1 LIPLSIFWRLVLS
14 SLAIVALM
22 AVVNIFALNQVRQ
35 LTALSTQL
43 VSYHYPAIDD
53 AQLLTTNLYSQL
65 RSQKQYLAVRDPIFL
80 KNFEE
85 EGEQFREIFAKVQ
98 GQENS
103 NEGRKLLGDV
113 ARLYEQHQA
122 LFRQNIGRGR
132 PSSVA
137 GKERRRERLIDEMA
151 GRLQSY
157 INLHEVNIGAVMTEA
172 KARSTHAE
180 EFTTE
185 LGVVTLLLALCLAG
199 LASYSILRP
208 LRRLQEQFQHIGEG
222 NFSQPLEISAPRD
235 LRALVETANWM
246 RTKLQELDDMKS
258 DFLAHISH
266 ELRTPL
272 ASMREGTH
280 LLLDEIP
287 GALNNDQ
294 RQILRIMNDS
304 SQRLIQLISTL
315 LDLSKMEAGMM
326 EYQIV
331 PTELKRIAGSSIDK
345 VQLLADGKHIQIL
358 SDFPPEQLWI
368 PIDGARIE
376 QALDNILS
384 NALKFGPMGG
394 AVTLQLRV
402 DPTRN
407 VVGLSVSDNGP
418 GIPAEDLPH
427 VFDRFYQGRQ
437 NGKNKLPGSGLGL
450 ALAKRVVEAH
460 GGKIGIES
468 EVGKGTTVRFELSL
482 TPVSQRG

>member
-1 LIPLSIFWRLVLS
+1 
-14 SLAIVALM
+14 
-22 AVVNIFALNQVRQ
+22 
-35 LTALSTQL
+35 
-43 VSYHYPAIDD
+43 
-53 AQLLTTNLYSQL
+53 
-65 RSQKQYLAVRDPIFL
+65 
-80 KNFEE
+80 
-85 EGEQFREIFAKVQ
+85 
-98 GQENS
+98 
-103 NEGRKLLGDV
+103 
-113 ARLYEQHQA
+113 
-122 LFRQNIGRGR
+122 
-132 PSSVA
+132 
-137 GKERRRERLIDEMA
+137 
-151 GRLQSY
+151 
-157 INLHEVNIGAVMTEA
+157 MTEA

-208 LRRLQEQFQHIGEG
+208 LRRLQEQFKHIGEG

-246 RTKLQELDDMKS
+246 RAKLQELDDMKS

-287 GALNNDQ
+287 GTLNNDQ

-304 SQRLIQLISTL
+304 SLRLIQLISTL
-315 LDLSKMEAGMM
+315 LDLSQMEAGMM

-331 PTELKRIAGSSIDK
+331 PTELTRIAGSSIDK

-394 AVTLQLRV
+394 VVTLQLRA

-407 VVGLSVSDNGP
+407 VVGISVSDNGP

-450 ALAKRVVEAH
+450 ALAKRVV
-460 GGKIGIES
+460 
-468 EVGKGTTVRFELSL
+468 
-482 TPVSQRG
+482 

>member
-1 LIPLSIFWRLVLS
+1 LIRLSIFWRLVLS

-22 AVVNIFALNQVRQ
+22 AAVNVYALRQVRQ

-43 VSYHYPAIDD
+43 VSYHYPVIDD
-53 AQLLTTNLYSQL
+53 AQLLITNLYSQL
-65 RSQKQYLAVRDPIFL
+65 RSQKQYLAVRDPVFL

-85 EGEQFREIFAKVQ
+85 EGTQFRNLLAKVQ
-98 GQENS
+98 RQENS
-103 NEGRKLLGDV
+103 SEGQKLLEDV
-113 ARLYEQHQA
+113 FRLYKQHYA
-122 LFRQNIGRGR
+122 LFRENMGQGK
-132 PSSVA
+132 PSVA
-137 GKERRRERLIDEMA
+137 GQEHRRERLIDEMA

-157 INLHEVNIGAVMTEA
+157 IDLHAVKIGTVMAEA
-172 KARSTHAE
+172 KARSSHAE

-208 LRRLQEQFQHIGEG
+208 LRRLQEQFKHIGEG

-235 LRALVETANWM
+235 LRALVDTANWM
-246 RTKLQELDDMKS
+246 RAKLQELDDMKS

-304 SQRLIQLISTL
+304 SLRLIQLISTL

-326 EYQIV
+326 EYQII
-331 PTELKRIAGSSIDK
+331 PTEVKRIAGSSIDK

-358 SDFPPEQLWI
+358 SDFPPGQLWI

-394 AVTLQLRV
+394 VVTIQLRAH
-402 DPTRN
+402 PEWN
-407 VVGLSVSDNGP
+407 VVDLSVSDNGP

-460 GGKIGIES
+460 GGKIGMES
-468 EVGKGTTVRFELSL
+468 EVGKGTTVRFELPL
-482 TPVSQRG
+482 TPGEQCG

>member
-1 LIPLSIFWRLVLS
+1 MIPLSIFWRLVLS

-35 LTALSTQL
+35 LAALSRQL
-43 VSYHYPAIDD
+43 VSYHYPVIDD
-53 AQLLTTNLYSQL
+53 AQLLITNLYSQL
-65 RSQKQYLAVRDPIFL
+65 RSQKQYLAVRDPVFL

-85 EGEQFREIFAKVQ
+85 ERTQFRNILAKVQ
-98 GQENS
+98 RQENS
-103 NEGRKLLGDV
+103 REGQKLLEDV
-113 ARLYEQHQA
+113 ARLYELNQA
-122 LFRQNIGRGR
+122 LFRKNLGQGR

-137 GKERRRERLIDEMA
+137 GTERRRERLIDEMA
-151 GRLQSY
+151 ARLQSY
-157 INLHEVNIGAVMTEA
+157 IDLHDVKIGAVMTEA

-180 EFTTE
+180 EFTAE

-208 LRRLQEQFQHIGEG
+208 LRRLQEQFKHIGEG

-246 RTKLQELDDMKS
+246 RAKLQELDDMKS

-331 PTELKRIAGSSIDK
+331 PTEVTRIASSSIDK
-345 VQLLADGKHIQIL
+345 MQLLAGGKHIQIL

-384 NALKFGPMGG
+384 NALKFGPLGG
-394 AVTLQLRV
+394 VVTLQLRV

-407 VVGLSVSDNGP
+407 VVGISVSDNGP

-468 EVGKGTTVRFELSL
+468 EVGKGTTVRFELPL

>member
-1 LIPLSIFWRLVLS
+1 MVFPALTRNQTLAESFLIPLSIFWRLVLS

-22 AVVNIFALNQVRQ
+22 AVVNLFALRQVRQ

-43 VSYHYPAIDD
+43 VSYHYPVIDD
-53 AQLLTTNLYSQL
+53 AQLLITNLYSQL
-65 RSQKQYLAVRDPIFL
+65 RSQKQYLAVRDPVFL

-85 EGEQFREIFAKVQ
+85 EGEQFRNVLAKVQ
-98 GQENS
+98 RQENS
-103 NEGRKLLGDV
+103 SEGQKLLEDV
-113 ARLYEQHQA
+113 FRLYEQHHA
-122 LFRQNIGRGR
+122 LFRQNIGQGR
-132 PSSVA
+132 PSVA
-137 GKERRRERLIDEMA
+137 GQEHRRERLIDEMA

-157 INLHEVNIGAVMTEA
+157 IDLHAVKIGAVMTEA
-172 KARSTHAE
+172 RARSSHAE

-208 LRRLQEQFQHIGEG
+208 LRRLQEQFQQIGEG
-222 NFSQPLEISAPRD
+222 NFSQPLEVSTPPD
-235 LRALVETANWM
+235 LKGLVDTANWM
-246 RTKLQELDDMKS
+246 RTKLRELDDMKS
-258 DFLAHISH
+258 DFLAHTSH

-272 ASMREGTH
+272 ASVREGTH

-304 SQRLIQLISTL
+304 SQRLIQMISTL

-326 EYQIV
+326 EYQII

-358 SDFPPEQLWI
+358 SDFPPGQLWI
-368 PIDGARIE
+368 PMDGARVE
-376 QALDNILS
+376 QVLDNILS
-384 NALKFGPMGG
+384 NALKFGPIGG
-394 AVTLQLRV
+394 AVTIQLRAH
-402 DPTRN
+402 PERN

-418 GIPAEDLPH
+418 GIPAAEGPPH
-427 VFDRFYQGRQ
+427 GDRPSTKEGGRR
-437 NGKNKLPGSGLGL
+437 KTSCRAAASDWPWL
-450 ALAKRVVEAH
+450 KR
-460 GGKIGIES
+460 
-468 EVGKGTTVRFELSL
+468 
-482 TPVSQRG
+482 

>member
-1 LIPLSIFWRLVLS
+1 MIPLSIFWRLVLS

-22 AVVNIFALNQVRQ
+22 AVVNIFALRQVRQ

-43 VSYHYPAIDD
+43 VSYHYPVIDD
-53 AQLLTTNLYSQL
+53 AQLLITNLYSQL
-65 RSQKQYLAVRDPIFL
+65 RSQKQYLAVRDPVFL

-85 EGEQFREIFAKVQ
+85 EVTQFRNLLAKVQ
-98 GQENS
+98 RQENS
-103 NEGRKLLGDV
+103 SEGQKLLEDV
-113 ARLYEQHQA
+113 FRLYEQHQA
-122 LFRQNIGRGR
+122 LFRENLGQGR
-132 PSSVA
+132 PASV
-137 GKERRRERLIDEMA
+137 GGGERRRERLIDEMA
-151 GRLQSY
+151 GHLQSY
-157 INLHEVNIGAVMTEA
+157 IDLHAIKIGTVMADA
-172 KARSTHAE
+172 KARSSHAE

-208 LRRLQEQFQHIGEG
+208 LRRLQEQFKHIGEG

-246 RTKLQELDDMKS
+246 RAKLQELDDMKS

-287 GALNNDQ
+287 GGLNNDQ

-304 SQRLIQLISTL
+304 SLRLIQLISTL

-331 PTELKRIAGSSIDK
+331 PTELKRIAGGSIEK
-345 VQLLADGKHIQIL
+345 VQLLANGKHIQIL
-358 SDFPPEQLWI
+358 SDFPSEQLWI

-376 QALDNILS
+376 QALDNLLS

-394 AVTLQLRV
+394 AVTLQLRA
-402 DPTRN
+402 DPARN

-437 NGKNKLPGSGLGL
+437 NEKNKLPGSGLGL

-460 GGKIGIES
+460 GGKIGMES
-468 EVGKGTTVRFELSL
+468 EVGKGTTVRFELPL
-482 TPVSQRG
+482 TPGEQCS

>member
-1 LIPLSIFWRLVLS
+1 LIPLSIFWRLVLG

-22 AVVNIFALNQVRQ
+22 SAVNLYALRQVRQ

-43 VSYHYPAIDD
+43 VSYHYPVIDD
-53 AQLLTTNLYSQL
+53 AQILITNLYSQL
-65 RSQKQYLAVRDPIFL
+65 RSQKQYFAVRDPVFL

-85 EGEQFREIFAKVQ
+85 EGEQFRNILAKVQ
-98 GQENS
+98 RRENS
-103 NEGRKLLGDV
+103 SEGQKLLGDV
-113 ARLYEQHQA
+113 FSLYKQHHA
-122 LFRQNIGRGR
+122 LFRQNVGRGR
-132 PSSVA
+132 PSVT
-137 GKERRRERLIDEMA
+137 GQEHRRERLIDEMA

-157 INLHEVNIGAVMTEA
+157 IDLHAVKIGAVMTEA
-172 KARSTHAE
+172 RARSSHAE

-185 LGVVTLLLALCLAG
+185 LGVMTLLLALCLAG

-208 LRRLQEQFQHIGEG
+208 LRRLQEQFKHIGEG

-246 RTKLQELDDMKS
+246 RAKLQELDDLKS
-258 DFLAHISH
+258 DFIAHISH

-326 EYQIV
+326 EYQII
-331 PTELKRIAGSSIDK
+331 PTEVTRIAGSSIDK
-345 VQLLADGKHIQIL
+345 VQLLAGGKHIQIL
-358 SDFPPEQLWI
+358 SDFPAGQLWV
-368 PIDGARIE
+368 PMDGARVE

-384 NALKFGPMGG
+384 NALKFGPIGG
-394 AVTLQLRV
+394 VVTLQLQAH
-402 DPTRN
+402 PERN

-468 EVGKGTTVRFELSL
+468 EVGKGTTVRFELPL
-482 TPVSQRG
+482 TSGKQCG